1 MKANKLTQAA
11 VAKRLGYNEATVSRY
26 LAGNYT
32 GDVKAFESVVEEVLA
47 AEARRQ
53 SWENFYVET
62 EGCTLTSAMLELT
75 REACDVGLVT
85 GAAGLGKT
93 TACNRYATSNK
104 SAILITLAEGSG
116 DNWTIIRR
124 LFEAMETRAW
134 TRKSGDLTR
143 GEFVMERLKNSGRL
157 IIVDNAQRAT
167 LSGLRWLLDL
177 HDYAGVPVALIGNP
191 DVLARLDG
199 SDQLSSR
206 IGLRKD
212 IGTTSDDW
220 IDAAADAL
228 VAAMWS
234 KVPEEVKLL
243 ARETARGTGH
253 LRRLVKQLRITIK
266 LCESP
271 AWSGK
276 AAKAFIEARALV
288 GAVEE

>member
-1 MKANKLTQAA
+1 
-11 VAKRLGYNEATVSRY
+11 
-26 LAGNYT
+26 
-32 GDVKAFESVVEEVLA
+32 
-47 AEARRQ
+47 
-53 SWENFYVET
+53 
-62 EGCTLTSAMLELT
+62 
-75 REACDVGLVT
+75 
-85 GAAGLGKT
+85 
-93 TACNRYATSNK
+93 
-104 SAILITLAEGSG
+104 
-116 DNWTIIRR
+116 
-124 LFEAMETRAW
+124 METRAW

-212 IGTTSDDW
+212 IGTACDDW

-228 VAAMWS
+228 LAAMWP
-234 KVPEEVKLL
+234 KAPEEVKLL